1 MSYCLKATISII
13 GIIGIAKA
21 PYKEPTASLFD
32 KINILLV
39 IYFEIIALHIPAKEN
54 GYKGRDKPAGLVPES
69 FFAPKPPIALGM
81 GGEPSIFYL
90 IVGYI

>member
-1 MSYCLKATISII
+1 MSYCLKATTSII

-21 PYKEPTASLFD
+21 TYKEPLTSLFG
-32 KINILLV
+32 KIDVLLV
-39 IYFEIIALHIPAKEN
+39 VYLKIIALHIPAKEN

-69 FFAPKPPIALGM
+69 FSAPKPPIALGM
-81 GGEPSIFYL
+81 GGELSIFYL